1 MGIESNRESASA
13 NVEKKPDIIALLKQH
28 LPSAS
33 VEGFSAL
40 KPEKQRAVE
49 KKLQDLIQ
57 VGDIKSIQEWNKALA
72 LEEDELVGYAVKQQ
86 KTETVM
92 NGKEAKKGWC

>member
-1 MGIESNRESASA
+1 M
-13 NVEKKPDIIALLKQH
+13 
-28 LPSAS
+28 
-33 VEGFSAL
+33 
-40 KPEKQRAVE
+40 E